1 MKPCCEVRIIHE
13 LVLLK
18 ELIDNHSTSWQSVK
32 AVILVVF
39 VPKLVYAYNLPANG
53 LILLLDIP
61 LTPT

>member
-18 ELIDNHSTSWQSVK
+18 ELIDNHSASWQSVK

-39 VPKLVYAYNLPANG
+39 VPKLVNAYNLPANS
-53 LILLLDIP
+53 LILLLDVP